1 MDRQL
6 ADAVIPGFPS
16 SVPAEAFPTSTPRSS
31 REALQLLESLR
42 PTRGNLADEESWQ
55 RMLGGR
61 NRYNHERQQIAWERR
76 SALLVWMLENRM
88 FLRFRPLGWLGMDY
102 IIVQH
107 GDGAMLARALGLGK
121 ATICRDLSALQ
132 ATHPDL
138 FGKPNIGM
146 SYAEYMMFWRYA
158 RQAGMGN
165 PQPDHNLRFPSNQ
178 HGPDARTR
186 RCVVRALGRD
196 VYQAA
201 PQAQPVAETVAE
213 TVEETVEARDSEE
226 RVRDESDRGV
236 PTAEEFLAMLDQN
249 CPRLTP
255 QAPDARRRRVLRN
268 TVTL

>member
-1 MDRQL
+1 MHRPFEN
-6 ADAVIPGFPS
+6 AVITGFPL
-16 SVPAEAFPTSTPRSS
+16 SVPPQPFPPGTPRSS

-42 PTRGNLADEESWQ
+42 PTSGNLADEESWR

-61 NRYNHERQQIAWERR
+61 KRYNHKRQQIARERR
-76 SALLVWMLENRM
+76 SALLVWLLENRM
-88 FLRFRPLGWLGMDY
+88 FLRFRPLGWLGTDH

-146 SYAEYMMFWRYA
+146 SYAEYMTFWRYA
-158 RQAGMGN
+158 RLAGMGN

-186 RCVVRALGRD
+186 RSVVRALGRD

-201 PQAQPVAETVAE
+201 PQAQPVAETVAVTAGE
-213 TVEETVEARDSEE
+213 
-226 RVRDESDRGV
+226 ESDRGV

-249 CPRLTP
+249 CPRLAP
-255 QAPDARRRRVLRN
+255 QAPDDTRRLRLLRN
-268 TVTL
+268 TVSL